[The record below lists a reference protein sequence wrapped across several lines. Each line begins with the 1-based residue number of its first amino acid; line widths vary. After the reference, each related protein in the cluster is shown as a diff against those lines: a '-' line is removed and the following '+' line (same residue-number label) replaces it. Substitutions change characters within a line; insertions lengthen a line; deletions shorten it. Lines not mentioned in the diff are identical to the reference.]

1 MELMTLLLILVGLVI
16 GWTVLKVVLR
26 LTMRI
31 FGCGCF
37 ALLVI
42 FGVAFLL
49 RQYM

>member
-1 MELMTLLLILVGLVI
+1 MQLMTLLLILVGLVI

-42 FGVAFLL
+42 FGIALIV

>member
-16 GWTVLKVVLR
+16 GWIMLKVVLR

-31 FGCGCF
+31 FGCGCL

-42 FGVAFLL
+42 FGIALFV